1 VLAHQPALLYRIS
14 AISRGFWWMDQ
25 SRDEEASDFNMA
37 ETAISQIRGIFSLF
51 EGGIYELAEAG
62 RMDFATLCRQMN
74 IVSGPDEF
82 LRPLNVGLLIFN
94 EHSDRFLLGLYGS
107 GFSHGV
113 AAVLLQ
119 GSHVLRFNLFGGCR
133 SKLGTSGNPRNG
145 HCLSDLCA
153 EPLELRI
160 VDKAVERRPH

>member
-1 VLAHQPALLYRIS
+1 MLAHQPALLYRIS

-113 AAVLLQ
+113 AVALLQ

-133 SKLGTSGNPRNG
+133 GKPGTSGNP
-145 HCLSDLCA
+145 
-153 EPLELRI
+153 
-160 VDKAVERRPH
+160 KTERRPYDCYEGPSEHHIVDRPVGRRPH